1 MNLEQDLKQATIEIF
16 QEEFGV
22 EIKADAV
29 TLNITK
35 KEHVGDYTVVVFP
48 LIKFSK
54 KSPEQTA
61 EIIGE
66 KLKGK
71 TNFVA
76 AYNVIKG
83 FLNLSFTSAYWLNC
97 LQEISANNSYGTF
110 PANGKKVVLEYCGP
124 NTNKPLHIG
133 HVRNMFLGFSM
144 SEILKANG
152 YDVTKV
158 NIYNDRGIAICK
170 SMVAYIHYGNNST
183 PQSTGIKGD
192 HFVGDWYVKWNE
204 KAKEELETINEVKTG
219 DFDEDQKLTNLFKET
234 QEMLL
239 K

>member
-1 MNLEQDLKQATIEIF
+1 MNRLE
-16 QEEFGV
+16 
-22 EIKADAV
+22 
-29 TLNITK
+29 
-35 KEHVGDYTVVVFP
+35 
-48 LIKFSK
+48 
-54 KSPEQTA
+54 
-61 EIIGE
+61 
-66 KLKGK
+66 
-71 TNFVA
+71 
-76 AYNVIKG
+76 
-83 FLNLSFTSAYWLNC
+83 
-97 LQEISANNSYGTF
+97 EISANKPYGTF
-110 PANGKKVVLEYCGP
+110 PANDKKVVLEYCGP

-170 SMVAYIHYGNNST
+170 SMLAYIRYGNNST

-204 KAKEELETINEVKTG
+204 KAKEELESINAVKTG
-219 DFDEDQKLTNLFKET
+219 DFDEDQKLTKLFKEA

-239 K
+239 KWEAGDTETIKLWKQIYLLIVLLH